1 MADVNGSAQGYA
13 SNGSNTT
20 DNVNVNVNV
29 NYTIS
34 NTEPSQNRA
43 PGEPVVNRTACR
55 ECQRRKQK
63 CNREWPCDACQA
75 RRVAHKCRF
84 APPKTTADKSTPA
97 LNKKRSRTFEAEDHT
112 PPLVSNDDS
121 DSDDSLDLEAI
132 GYGGSLL
139 SSLVGVHIQV
149 DLDPTDDVPAWDPLT
164 LVSVCR
170 RQRPLFRK
178 WTG

>member
-1 MADVNGSAQGYA
+1 MECWHTFVGYPA
-13 SNGSNTT
+13 STAAMCLRLSDTFGLV
-20 DNVNVNVNV
+20 D
-29 NYTIS
+29 
-34 NTEPSQNRA
+34 
-43 PGEPVVNRTACR
+43 GEWPLSKTFVLTPCL
-55 ECQRRKQK
+55 CQ

-112 PPLVSNDDS
+112 APLVANDDS

-149 DLDPTDDVPAWDPLT
+149 DLDPTDDVPAWDSLI

-170 RQRPLFRK
+170 RQRPPFRK